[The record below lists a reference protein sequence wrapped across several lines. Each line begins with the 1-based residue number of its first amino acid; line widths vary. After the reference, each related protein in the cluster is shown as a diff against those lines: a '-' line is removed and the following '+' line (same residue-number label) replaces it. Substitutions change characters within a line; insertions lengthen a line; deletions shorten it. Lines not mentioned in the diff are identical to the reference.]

1 MTDKIGFVDTDNQ
14 DQQDPI
20 LGRIED
26 QSNEGW
32 EFWQTLIIDFLLA
45 FGALAL
51 VKEIVLFLSNLNK
64 RGLTPLF

>member
-45 FGALAL
+45 FGALSLLKDIL
-51 VKEIVLFLSNLNK
+51 VFLMSLKK
-64 RGLTPLF
+64 RG